1 MDRYETMR
9 NTRAGARLVR
19 TRAAV
24 LLVWLAGLAFVSVP
38 VSATPPLA
46 TSGPDARYL
55 YECGFMLLRCSG
67 INMIRGLGLT
77 RSQVLKLREIA
88 AFIDAV
94 SPPPVVRERR
104 DATWGPVIGK
114 FLRLERVL
122 RSGKPIPETLRNDV
136 FAARRAE
143 SGLIRSGLRYER
155 KAVPFSCGR
164 CHGEAGESRWNKI
177 PWISLVANHPGIV
190 RERSFSHAIAPYGIL
205 GYLAVA
211 WHAKQVDEILQDPQK
226 YLVSSFSCCLMPP
239 KDIFDPVRIGQ
250 AEESDWEAPLLDR
263 IRNASTITRPFL
275 RFAARRFLLKRQR
288 LLHPGLSGADES
300 AALTRINAA
309 IDEAITLGDVDY
321 ALRKHDLAIRLRGDA
336 ENPLLNAAAK
346 RFKTAMFL
354 LIPGSTAIYDELLRE
369 TPE

>member
-1 MDRYETMR
+1 MDRHETIR
-9 NTRAGARLVR
+9 HSRPRDCRASAW
-19 TRAAV
+19 AA
-24 LLVWLAGLAFVSVP
+24 LLLAWFAGLAMP
-38 VSATPPLA
+38 VAATPPLA

-77 RSQVLKLREIA
+77 RAQVLKLREIA

-94 SPPPVVRERR
+94 SPPPDIRERR
-104 DATWGPVIGK
+104 DPKWGPAIGT

-122 RSGKPIPETLRNDV
+122 RSGAPIPETLRSDV
-136 FAARRAE
+136 YAARRAE
-143 SGLIRSGLRYER
+143 SDLIRSGLRYER
-155 KAVPFSCGR
+155 KAVAFSCGR

-190 RERSFSHAIAPYGIL
+190 RERSLSHAVAPYGL
-205 GYLAVA
+205 VGYLAVA
-211 WHAKQVDEILQDPQK
+211 WHAKRVDEILHESQK

-263 IRNASTITRPFL
+263 IRSASAITRPFV
-275 RFAARRFLLKRQR
+275 RFAARRFLRKRQR
-288 LLHPGLSGADES
+288 LLHPGMSKTDET
-300 AALTRINAA
+300 AALARVNAA
-309 IDEAITLGDVDY
+309 IDEAIALGDVDY

-336 ENPLLNAAAK
+336 EHPLLTAAAK

-354 LIPGSTAIYDELLRE
+354 LIPGSTAIYDDLLRE